1 MADYTM
7 DDEKWN
13 ARVNL
18 ISSHLENND
27 VGSMEA
33 VLKWN
38 LETGTSD
45 VQNRKRYWSNITN
58 LFATVE
64 NSPIKIGK
72 VSALPQVVQDSLA
85 SLREIYAEGHSV
97 LFATHPLFGDVESK
111 RGAYSMPYGDSE
123 SYVGAMVDLFADR
136 MTTYYTNSRD
146 GLENKKQWDGTLNKK
161 GLPTIVIPQKEVQG

>member
-7 DDEKWN
+7 DDERWN

-18 ISSHLENND
+18 INSHLENND

-38 LETGTSD
+38 LETGTTD
-45 VQNRKRYWSNITN
+45 TQNRKRYWSNITN

-85 SLREIYAEGHSV
+85 SLREIYAEGHSA